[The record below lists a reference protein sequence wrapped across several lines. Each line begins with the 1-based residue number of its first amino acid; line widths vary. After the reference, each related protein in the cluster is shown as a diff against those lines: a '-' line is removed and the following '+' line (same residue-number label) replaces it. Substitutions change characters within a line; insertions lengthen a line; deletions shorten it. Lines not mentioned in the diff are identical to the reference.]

1 MCIGSRTVASRR
13 VTATI
18 GIDARAAAEVPAGRG
33 RYVRELLRALA
44 TLPEARDVRFELW
57 ARTPWQDPALDERFT
72 WRLIGLPDPFWN
84 VAAGL
89 RAGRSADAFLSSNSY
104 LTAWFT
110 SCPTAIVVYD
120 LVPFVE
126 GAQAQ
131 GRAAKIERATIRPA
145 LRRAAALPC
154 ISEATRRDLVARFP
168 KTAPIATTIP
178 LAADAALAQPP
189 ALAPGHPELD
199 KPYVLAVGTIEP
211 RKNLERLVAAWL
223 HLPDEIRERHD
234 LALVGPRGW
243 DDGSILAAAAAA
255 GAKILG
261 RVSDEELHALYAGAA
276 CFSYPSLYEGFGL
289 PVLEAMA
296 AGAPVVTSNVS
307 SLPEVAGD
315 AALLVDPHDVPALA
329 DAIARV
335 LGDRALADDLRT
347 RGRAQAARFSWERTA
362 RETLAVLLDV

>member
-1 MCIGSRTVASRR
+1 MTV
-13 VTATI
+13 TI

-33 RYVRELLRALA
+33 RYVRELLRALSA
-44 TLPEARDVRFELW
+44 LPEAADIRFELW
-57 ARTPWQDPALDERFT
+57 ARKRWDDAALGARFT
-72 WRLIGLPDPFWN
+72 WRLVGLPDPAWN

-89 RAGRSADAFLSSNSY
+89 RAGRSADAFLSTNSY

-131 GRAAKIERATIRPA
+131 SRAARIERATIRPA

-168 KTAPIATTIP
+168 RTAPIATAIP
-178 LAADAALAQPP
+178 LAADAAFSEPP
-189 ALAPGHPELD
+189 ALAPGHPELTR
-199 KPYVLAVGTIEP
+199 PYVLAVGTLEP

-223 HLPDEIRERHD
+223 HLPDDLRDGHD

-243 DDGSILAAAAAA
+243 DESSILSAARAA
-255 GAKILG
+255 GAKLLG
-261 RVSDEELHALYAGAA
+261 HVTDEELHALYAGAA
-276 CFSYPSLYEGFGL
+276 CFAYPSLYEGFGL

-296 AGAPVVTSNVS
+296 AGAPVVTSDVS

-315 AALLVDPHDVPALA
+315 AALLVDPHDVRAIAAAIERLLVEPGLA
-329 DAIARV
+329 DR
-335 LGDRALADDLRT
+335 LRAL
-347 RGRAQAARFSWERTA
+347 GRQRAAHFSWDRTA
-362 RETLAVLLDV
+362 RETLALLLDVARA